1 MATEWRSNL
10 WLCIQLIIV
19 GLVLWFF
26 SWQLLSIRNRY
37 STDGAFD
44 YRNVYYGTLNYI
56 QKTSS
61 AYVPQPEGHTAEDDL
76 NLIISTMRANPYVE
90 EAAYGTNALPYNFS
104 SYNSAFSLPDDTVT
118 PHYRYNNRFM
128 DPEMLRVLHIKGV
141 RGESTE
147 ELIKILKNNKVII
160 SQYDNDDFSEKY
172 LGQNAMSPYDSSKVF
187 SIGAIIKP
195 FRRNDFEPQSG
206 GTLITMLSDTWDN
219 NAKPQNI
226 AMRLKEG
233 TNPQQFLESLKPAD
247 LHIGNVVVYDIN
259 SLEARRESAQRS
271 YWNDIRTAVTGAVFL
286 MVIVFLGFIGT
297 FWFRT
302 RQRRSEIAVRKVNG
316 ATDGDIYRRLFS
328 EGLMILV
335 IAVIIS
341 APIALLLI
349 KKIDLGRQFIDWL
362 CWPSF
367 ALAALLMAVM
377 ILIGVWFPARNAV
390 AVEPAEALHEE

>member
-26 SWQLLSIRNRY
+26 SWQLLSIRHNY
-37 STDGAFD
+37 SSDGAFD
-44 YRNVYYGTLNYI
+44 YNNVYYGSLNYI
-56 QKTSS
+56 QETSS
-61 AYVPQPEGHTAEDDL
+61 AYIPQPEGHTVDDDL
-76 NLIISTMRANPYVE
+76 NLILSTMRTNPYVE
-90 EAAYGTNALPYNFS
+90 EAAYGTNSLPYTFNFYGS
-104 SYNSAFSLPDDTVT
+104 EFELPGDTVT
-118 PHYRYNNRFM
+118 PRYSYNTRFM
-128 DPEMLRVLHIKGV
+128 TPEMLRVLRIKGV
-141 RGESTE
+141 KGESTE
-147 ELIKILKNNKVII
+147 ELVKQLENHKVII
-160 SQYDNDDFSEKY
+160 SQYEKDDFSEKY
-172 LGQNAMSPYDSSKVF
+172 RGQTAMAPHDSSELF
-187 SIGAIIKP
+187 TIGSVIKP
-195 FRRNDFEPQSG
+195 FRRNDFEPQRTG
-206 GTLITMLSDTWDN
+206 NIITLLN
-219 NAKPQNI
+219 YNEYGYPANI

-259 SLEARRESAQRS
+259 SLEARRESAQRG

-335 IAVIIS
+335 IAVIVS
-341 APIALLLI
+341 APIAWLLI
-349 KKIDLGRQFIDWL
+349 DEINPYGAYDDVL

-367 ALAALLMAVM
+367 ALSALLMALM

>member
-56 QKTSS
+56 GETSS
-61 AYVPQPEGHTAEDDL
+61 AYVPQPEGHTAADDL

-90 EAAYGTNALPYNFS
+90 EAAYGTNALPYTFNF
-104 SYNSAFSLPDDTVT
+104 YGSAFVLPGDTVT
-118 PHYRYNNRFM
+118 PFYGYNNRNM
-128 DPEMLRVLHIKGV
+128 TPEMLRVLRIKGV
-141 RGESTE
+141 KGESTE
-147 ELIKILKNNKVII
+147 ELIKQLENHKVII
-160 SQYDNDDFSEKY
+160 SQYEKDDFSEKY
-172 LGQNAMSPYDSSKVF
+172 RGQTAMAPHDSSQLF
-187 SIGAIIKP
+187 TIGSVIKP
-195 FRRNDFEPQSG
+195 FRRNDFEPQRNG
-206 GTLITMLSDTWDN
+206 NIITLLN
-219 NAKPQNI
+219 YNEYGYPANI

-247 LHIGNVVVYDIN
+247 LHIGNVVIYDIN

-271 YWNDIRTAVTGAVFL
+271 YWNEIRTAVTGAVFL